1 MRIRNAIVRLP
12 AANFA
17 SGITTASLG
26 TPSFE
31 KACEQH
37 AAYRTALSVAGATV
51 TVLEPDPR
59 HPDAH
64 FVEDVAVV
72 LDAECA
78 VLTRPG
84 ASARAGEVASIRRPL
99 ERFFETLDAIE
110 PPGTLDGG
118 DVCDAGDRAYIGLSQ
133 RTNAV
138 GATQLANLFARAGK
152 DSAVIDVRDVPG
164 ILHLK
169 SGMSYVGDGRFVAID
184 ALAARIGAPPNRIV
198 RTAPGEEYGANCVLA
213 GNAIFIPAGH
223 PRLYEALA
231 RAGYAVVA
239 LDVSE
244 FRKMDGGLSCLSLRF

>member
-1 MRIRNAIVRLP
+1 MFGALAQTRLSVCVAFARGSGDRRRFTRASGEFHDSANDRQPRGGVAIPVRIRNAIVRLP

-17 SGITTASLG
+17 SGITAASLG

-31 KACEQH
+31 NACEQH

-72 LDAECA
+72 LDAEWA

-133 RTNAV
+133 RTNAA
-138 GATQLANLFARAGK
+138 GATELANLFARVGK
-152 DSAVIDVRDVPG
+152 DSAVIDVLTSRNPASQKRHVVRRRRPVRRDRRARG
-164 ILHLK
+164 AH
-169 SGMSYVGDGRFVAID
+169 RR
-184 ALAARIGAPPNRIV
+184 AARPNRPHGS
-198 RTAPGEEYGANCVLA
+198 R
-213 GNAIFIPAGH
+213 
-223 PRLYEALA
+223 
-231 RAGYAVVA
+231 
-239 LDVSE
+239 
-244 FRKMDGGLSCLSLRF
+244 